1 MGTKTFRMF
10 TSLAFDGHVRNISN
24 LNFSF
29 YLTFIISILLE
40 LPADLL
46 AIWGLNSLGRRWSAT
61 LSLAL
66 SSVAM
71 IICAFML
78 GGLNLIIYFLHL
90 SFLPTFLQLVFQLL
104 ISAQTGFSIGAWKP
118 SGLDY

>member
-1 MGTKTFRMF
+1 MGTKNFRMF

-71 IICAFML
+71 IICAFLL
-78 GGLNLIIYFLHL
+78 GGFN
-90 SFLPTFLQLVFQLL
+90 
-104 ISAQTGFSIGAWKP
+104 
-118 SGLDY
+118 

>member
-78 GGLNLIIYFLHL
+78 GGLNL
-90 SFLPTFLQLVFQLL
+90 
-104 ISAQTGFSIGAWKP
+104 
-118 SGLDY
+118 